1 MNVGC
6 QRAANREPVRS
17 SLLLNDAPGSRPVA
31 TGPEQVGDKFWPL
44 NTGLDGDEAAF
55 DVQIDHAA
63 QASHIEQPR
72 STAELLP
79 THCVAPTGNADWLA
93 VHYCLPNHLLKLRD
107 GSNLDDV
114 ADARWIQLRV
124 QVVDET

>member
-1 MNVGC
+1 MDVGC

-17 SLLLNDAPGSRPVA
+17 GLLLNDAPGFRPVA

-44 NTGLDGDEAAF
+44 NTGLDGDEAAL
-55 DVQIDHAA
+55 DVQIDHAG
-63 QASHIEQPR
+63 QASHIKQTR

-79 THCVAPTGNADWLA
+79 THRVAPTGNADCLA
-93 VHYCLPNHLLKLRD
+93 VGDCLPNHLLKLRD

-114 ADARWIQLRV
+114 ADSRLIQLRV